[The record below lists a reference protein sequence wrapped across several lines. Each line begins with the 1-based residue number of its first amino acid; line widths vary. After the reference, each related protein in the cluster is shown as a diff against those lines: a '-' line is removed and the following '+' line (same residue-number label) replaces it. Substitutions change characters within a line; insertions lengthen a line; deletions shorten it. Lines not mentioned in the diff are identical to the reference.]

1 MVQKYIINKLVKK
14 RRNCKPSWS
23 VYSMF
28 ICYFLKQPLH
38 NYGVYKMAEKEER
51 RRSLRCMTRNI
62 RINYCTKHST
72 WFLCQVTG
80 ESRPGLGMTG
90 QHTLQHPS
98 TTKHLECKGKNPSL
112 LDGIVPRSGN
122 KDIKTPCHHYVG
134 S

>member
-1 MVQKYIINKLVKK
+1 MHVVPKSRHDFSFLYLKYEHLKCCEFFYQVVQKYIINKLVKK

-38 NYGVYKMAEKEER
+38 NYGVYKMAEKKER
-51 RRSLRCMTRNI
+51 RRSLCCMTRNI
-62 RINYCTKHST
+62 RINYCTKHIT

-90 QHTLQHPS
+90 QHTLCNSQVQQN
-98 TTKHLECKGKNPSL
+98 T
-112 LDGIVPRSGN
+112 
-122 KDIKTPCHHYVG
+122 
-134 S
+134 